1 MDSKTPE
8 LVEQCNDD
16 VSEWELRLPEL
27 KLMELSIE
35 ELEQVGGGQSSAA
48 ILD

>member
-1 MDSKTPE
+1 MDSKAPE
-8 LVEQCNDD
+8 LVEQCDD
-16 VSEWELRLPEL
+16 DFSEWELRLPEL

-35 ELEQVGGGQSSAA
+35 ELDEVAGGQSSMA